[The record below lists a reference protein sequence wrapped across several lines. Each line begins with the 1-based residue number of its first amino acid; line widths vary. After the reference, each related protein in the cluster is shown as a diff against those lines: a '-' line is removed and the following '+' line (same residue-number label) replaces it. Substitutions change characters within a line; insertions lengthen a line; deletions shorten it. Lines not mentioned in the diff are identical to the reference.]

1 MQGGDETNDQ
11 VELGEQ
17 AVAPIKKK
25 SLRKKKTQ
33 LSRLASEQLSSSI
46 GIKKRTQE
54 QEAVKMSQAS
64 MPELPIEKLEEA
76 NAIQNNNENEP
87 LKEDSN
93 NQ

>member
-1 MQGGDETNDQ
+1 M
-11 VELGEQ
+11 
-17 AVAPIKKK
+17 APVKKKK

-33 LSRLASEQLSSSI
+33 LSRLASQQQLSSSI

-76 NAIQNNNENEP
+76 NAVQNNNQNEP
-87 LKEDSN
+87 
-93 NQ
+93 

>member
-1 MQGGDETNDQ
+1 M
-11 VELGEQ
+11 
-17 AVAPIKKK
+17 APIKKK

-64 MPELPIEKLEEA
+64 MPELPVEKLEEA
-76 NAIQNNNENEP
+76 NAIKNNDENEP